1 MHNYQNIKNKYLMK
15 LIEFKAVD
23 NSGNEFMILIDPE
36 YIESL
41 TVATDKS
48 RIGIGLVSGKTVD
61 VKNTL
66 QEVIDKMESNVES
79 TDYKRTDKVH

>member
-1 MHNYQNIKNKYLMK
+1 MK

-23 NSGNEFMILIDPE
+23 NSGNEFMVLINPE

-41 TVATDKS
+41 SVATDKS

-66 QEVIDKMESNVES
+66 QEVIDRLESNVES

>member
-1 MHNYQNIKNKYLMK
+1 MK

-48 RIGIGLVSGKTVD
+48 RIEIGLVSGKTVD

>member
-1 MHNYQNIKNKYLMK
+1 MK

>member
-1 MHNYQNIKNKYLMK
+1 VHNYQNIKNKYLMK